1 MNTTGGERPATRS
14 PVYRSLPLQSVLLGS
29 LILTS
34 CGGDA
39 GPGQIA
45 SPDPAE
51 VTLRVRVH
59 LLSSDFAL
67 LNTELTEEETA
78 VIFGRVNKIW
88 RQAQISWQVESII
101 REEALNAEGFAAMLS
116 GEIPVS
122 GDVIASV
129 LPRDHKLAGGWDAFL
144 ILSLGGIAGG
154 IYFPGV
160 PAALSAELDP
170 QGRRELVG
178 ATARILAHELGHSLS
193 LPHVPC
199 TPAGNLMSPGCPAAG
214 RTRMSEAQVA
224 AARRQALTGRPFGGE
239 GVVD

>member
-101 REEALNAEGFAAMLS
+101 REEALNAE
-116 GEIPVS
+116 
-122 GDVIASV
+122 
-129 LPRDHKLAGGWDAFL
+129 
-144 ILSLGGIAGG
+144 
-154 IYFPGV
+154 
-160 PAALSAELDP
+160 LSAELDP